1 MSQQELP
8 SGYLPDANEA
18 SPALAMVEGW
28 GASWAATLS
37 AKPRF
42 SRRLTDVAG
51 LAGLLLLGG
60 MLLLALFPQMFA
72 PFDPTELAG
81 RPFLPPGDPHPL
93 GTNDIGQDLLSELIW
108 GTRASLLT
116 GLVVAVVAVA
126 IGTAAGLITGYY
138 HNSLSAGLLIL
149 VDLVLVLPFL
159 PLVILLGAYLGPS
172 QSNVILVL
180 ILVSWAIPA
189 RLIRSRVLTVAE
201 APFVEAARALGSSDW
216 RIVVFHIWPA
226 TRTLTLVQ
234 LVLVAGTSILAEAS
248 LSFLGLGDPSA
259 KSWGT
264 MLYFARASGVF
275 LGEAWKWWVVP
286 AGVMI
291 TLSVLALVLIA
302 YTLERRLEPNIR

>member
-1 MSQQELP
+1 MSQQEFP
-8 SGYLPDANEA
+8 SGYLPDAHKA
-18 SPALAMVEGW
+18 RPALAMVEGW
-28 GASWAATLS
+28 SASWATVLS

-51 LAGLLLLGG
+51 LLGLLLLGG
-60 MLLLALFPQMFA
+60 LLLLAFFPQTFA
-72 PFDPTELAG
+72 PFDPTELVA
-81 RPFLPPGDPHPL
+81 RPFLPPGEPHLL
-93 GTNDIGQDLLSELIW
+93 GTNDIGQDLFSELIW

-126 IGTAAGLITGYY
+126 IGTVVGLITGYY

-149 VDLVLVLPFL
+149 VDLTLVLPFL
-159 PLVILLGAYLGPS
+159 PLVILISAYLGPS
-172 QSNVILVL
+172 QRNVILVL

-189 RLIRSRVLTVAE
+189 RLIRSRVLAIAE

-216 RIVVFHIWPA
+216 RIVLAHIWPA
-226 TRTLTLVQ
+226 TRVLALVQ
-234 LVLVAGTSILAEAS
+234 LVLVAGTTILAEAS

-291 TLSVLALVLIA
+291 TLSVLGLVLIA
-302 YTLERRLEPNIR
+302 YTLERRLEPTIR